1 MRKLQAAILLAS
13 LASLASLSACGSSDE
28 NADLNNANAQQVGG
42 ALAAQ
47 VTAFPA
53 AFTATDLSTGSV
65 GGGFFGTPA
74 LAVARWAA
82 PSVIG
87 GNLLA
92 PCPTVD
98 DATDTDGDG
107 VPDNATF
114 TFTQADCTN
123 GALYAAGTIHI
134 IDPSPTAV
142 GYTGTFGNFLIHFT
156 GQGNDFAQIKLNGTH
171 SVLGTATAAT
181 LSENLTTTLDGASGG
196 QTLHGSLTNNWSI
209 QFDPAQGQNIVMD
222 DILPSGDFTAQG
234 TFVYDIN
241 GERFSLSIQT
251 VVPLA
256 YDSSCNGDVH
266 PFTAGELRA
275 HLGGPNGQVYVRVT
289 YTACGVEP
297 TVELHGSNA

>member
-1 MRKLQAAILLAS
+1 MRKLQSLGFLSIAAVTLA
-13 LASLASLSACGSSDE
+13 LTACGSSDE
-28 NADLNNANAQQVGG
+28 NADLNSANAQQVGG

-53 AFTATDLSTGSV
+53 AFTAADLSTGSV

-74 LAVARWAA
+74 LAMARWAA
-82 PSVIG
+82 PSIQG
-87 GNLLA
+87 GYLLA

-98 DATDTDGDG
+98 DLTDSDGDG

-123 GALYAAGTIHI
+123 GSLYAAGTIHI

-156 GQGNDFAQIKLNGTH
+156 GQGTDFAQIKLNGSH

-181 LSENLTTTLDGASGG
+181 LSENLTTTLDGASSG
-196 QTLHGSLTNNWSI
+196 QTLQGSLTNNWSI
-209 QFDPAQGQNIVMD
+209 QFDVAQGQNIVMD

-241 GERFSLSIQT
+241 GERFSMSIQT

-256 YDSSCNGDVH
+256 YDSSCNGEIH

-289 YTACGVEP
+289 YTGCGIEP
-297 TVELHGSNA
+297 TVEFHGRNA